1 MVAWLELLEVCWHL
15 AQTAF
20 AARVGGLVAEQVP
33 GQVPGQ
39 VPEQVPGQVPEPQQ
53 ASLPAGVVDREREL
67 VRVLAMA
74 RLQAAKEKG
83 ALTREPVR
91 VRVEP
96 AVAGAEQWVGAAG
109 PEQGLEQALALVA
122 VAVAV
127 AGAVAGAELGRVL
140 AGPEQAGAGQG
151 LEGTPELD
159 AAEFGAAQA
168 QGSRSEQTG

>member
-33 GQVPGQ
+33 GQVGGLVAEQ
-39 VPEQVPGQVPEPQQ
+39 VPGQVPGQVPEPQH

-109 PEQGLEQALALVA
+109 PEQ
-122 VAVAV
+122 
-127 AGAVAGAELGRVL
+127 
-140 AGPEQAGAGQG
+140 AGAGQG

>member
-33 GQVPGQ
+33 G
-39 VPEQVPGQVPEPQQ
+39 QVPGQVPEPQQ

-109 PEQGLEQALALVA
+109 PEQGLEQALALALVAVA